1 MNVFRRLKTMSTTG
15 TPIYIV
21 VAPKHLSPNTRYH
34 ISVSVYRVS
43 RPLQVDVRVMG
54 STDNSASGSVH
65 FDKSDTKTV
74 SLEIGDWSIGDY
86 TLEVDIGS
94 GITVPFKPLFGSTS
108 APILDRHR
116 ALVFKPTKTFVFIQ
130 TDKPIYK
137 PGQLVQFRAI
147 VVDPSLVPKV
157 NTLVDIYIKVCLVF

>member
-1 MNVFRRLKTMSTTG
+1 MSTTV

-43 RPLQVDVRVMG
+43 RPLQVDVKVMG
-54 STDNSASGSVH
+54 STDNRASGSVH
-65 FDKSDTKTV
+65 FDKSDTKTL
-74 SLEIGDWSIGDY
+74 SLEIGDWSIGNY
-86 TLEVDIGS
+86 TLAVDIGN
-94 GITVPFKPLFGSTS
+94 GITEPFKPLFGSTS
-108 APILDRHR
+108 ASILDRHR
-116 ALVFKPTKTFVFIQ
+116 ALVFKPTKTLVLIQ

-157 NTLVDIYIKVCLVF
+157 NTLVDIYIKVCLILWH